1 MGGVYGE
8 VFQKWTTGEV
18 EGFDSG
24 SNVLGGGTRVFFH
37 WNQFSRLFLMGQAC
51 LSAGLAYHCNRA
63 NGGWWQND
71 FCKNIYTLPFAFS
84 FRWTVGFCLGI
95 HAQVG
100 CKPNM
105 LKVAG
110 NKIRSSYVGSLT
122 RRLRDADEATEV
134 AHLKELYHQNNP
146 EAVIRA
152 FESQHSLHC
161 NPSALPQYVKAL
173 VKVDRLDQTK
183 LLKTLQRA
191 SEWRVSFI
199 SAVLELQLL
208 SLNNRSEHKSAIIS
222 EENRRITGFHEGGH
236 ALVAM
241 HTAGALPVHKA
252 TVVPRGSALGM
263 VTQLPDK
270 DQTSIS
276 CKQMLAY
283 LDVSM
288 GSRVD
293 EELIFGESEVT
304 SGLSSDISHATN
316 LARKMVTRYGMS
328 NKVGLVTHDY
338 NDNGKSMSSETRLL
352 IENEEKRLL
361 ERAYINAK
369 TILSTHDKE
378 LRAIANAFPEHET
391 LAGNQIKAL
400 LEKVRSKQQQHQK
413 TIESQ
418 SSSLSN
424 PIASS
429 TAAAA
434 ASKAQ
439 GATPVGS

>member
-1 MGGVYGE
+1 M
-8 VFQKWTTGEV
+8 
-18 EGFDSG
+18 
-24 SNVLGGGTRVFFH
+24 
-37 WNQFSRLFLMGQAC
+37 
-51 LSAGLAYHCNRA
+51 
-63 NGGWWQND
+63 
-71 FCKNIYTLPFAFS
+71 
-84 FRWTVGFCLGI
+84 
-95 HAQVG
+95 
-100 CKPNM
+100 
-105 LKVAG
+105 
-110 NKIRSSYVGSLT
+110 
-122 RRLRDADEATEV
+122 
-134 AHLKELYHQNNP
+134 
-146 EAVIRA
+146 
-152 FESQHSLHC
+152 
-161 NPSALPQYVKAL
+161 
-173 VKVDRLDQTK
+173 
-183 LLKTLQRA
+183 
-191 SEWRVSFI
+191 
-199 SAVLELQLL
+199 
-208 SLNNRSEHKSAIIS
+208 
-222 EENRRITGFHEGGH
+222 
-236 ALVAM
+236 AM

>member
-1 MGGVYGE
+1 M
-8 VFQKWTTGEV
+8 
-18 EGFDSG
+18 
-24 SNVLGGGTRVFFH
+24 
-37 WNQFSRLFLMGQAC
+37 
-51 LSAGLAYHCNRA
+51 
-63 NGGWWQND
+63 
-71 FCKNIYTLPFAFS
+71 
-84 FRWTVGFCLGI
+84 
-95 HAQVG
+95 
-100 CKPNM
+100 
-105 LKVAG
+105 
-110 NKIRSSYVGSLT
+110 
-122 RRLRDADEATEV
+122 
-134 AHLKELYHQNNP
+134 
-146 EAVIRA
+146 
-152 FESQHSLHC
+152 
-161 NPSALPQYVKAL
+161 
-173 VKVDRLDQTK
+173 
-183 LLKTLQRA
+183 
-191 SEWRVSFI
+191 
-199 SAVLELQLL
+199 QLL

>member
-1 MGGVYGE
+1 M
-8 VFQKWTTGEV
+8 
-18 EGFDSG
+18 
-24 SNVLGGGTRVFFH
+24 
-37 WNQFSRLFLMGQAC
+37 
-51 LSAGLAYHCNRA
+51 
-63 NGGWWQND
+63 
-71 FCKNIYTLPFAFS
+71 
-84 FRWTVGFCLGI
+84 
-95 HAQVG
+95 
-100 CKPNM
+100 
-105 LKVAG
+105 
-110 NKIRSSYVGSLT
+110 
-122 RRLRDADEATEV
+122 
-134 AHLKELYHQNNP
+134 
-146 EAVIRA
+146 
-152 FESQHSLHC
+152 
-161 NPSALPQYVKAL
+161 
-173 VKVDRLDQTK
+173 
-183 LLKTLQRA
+183 
-191 SEWRVSFI
+191 
-199 SAVLELQLL
+199 QLL

-288 GSRVD
+288 GGRVD

-418 SSSLSN
+418 SSSLPN

>member
-1 MGGVYGE
+1 MTLKAVDSHSSFV
-8 VFQKWTTGEV
+8 VFCTSSLLVQIMNSGYTNGSVKV

-63 NGGWWQND
+63 NGA
-71 FCKNIYTLPFAFS
+71 FLLP
-84 FRWTVGFCLGI
+84 GE
-95 HAQVG
+95 
-100 CKPNM
+100 
-105 LKVAG
+105 
-110 NKIRSSYVGSLT
+110 IRSSYVGSLT

-183 LLKTLQRA
+183 LLKTLQR
-191 SEWRVSFI
+191 
-199 SAVLELQLL
+199 
-208 SLNNRSEHKSAIIS
+208 AIIS

>member
-51 LSAGLAYHCNRA
+51 LSAAFL
-63 NGGWWQND
+63 
-71 FCKNIYTLPFAFS
+71 LP
-84 FRWTVGFCLGI
+84 GE
-95 HAQVG
+95 
-100 CKPNM
+100 
-105 LKVAG
+105 
-110 NKIRSSYVGSLT
+110 IRSSYVGSLT

-183 LLKTLQRA
+183 LLKTLQR
-191 SEWRVSFI
+191 
-199 SAVLELQLL
+199 
-208 SLNNRSEHKSAIIS
+208 AIIS